1 MPPSGNEALSS
12 FVVVAIIFVPNI
24 RFEGRFCNNASRHC
38 SRCCIVW
45 IQRASLTH
53 FPAKTPRLLGAS
65 WLEYEDRFGGRYRG
79 GLSGLI
85 DEWISVGNGSSFF
98 FSSRSRFDEHSSQN
112 YYARYQRRVH
122 CASLE
127 MLCLFWI
134 KPYLFGY
141 RCIQVVLYYFSYARK
156 VNS

>member
-53 FPAKTPRLLGAS
+53 FPAKTPAAGCFVVGIRRSFRGTLSRWTL
-65 WLEYEDRFGGRYRG
+65 WLDRRMDFRG
-79 GLSGLI
+79 KWLQL
-85 DEWISVGNGSSFF
+85 FLF
-98 FSSRSRFDEHSSQN
+98 FSLSFRRAFESKLLRSLSTSRALCEFRDALSVLDKTIFVWLSLYSSCIILFF
-112 YYARYQRRVH
+112 VH
-122 CASLE
+122 
-127 MLCLFWI
+127 
-134 KPYLFGY
+134 
-141 RCIQVVLYYFSYARK
+141 
-156 VNS
+156 